1 MNLTEIARLA
11 KVSAATA
18 SRTINGMPSV
28 HPVLARRVWRVI
40 EQVGYYPN
48 IQARA
53 LISGR
58 SRIFGLLVAEISN
71 PFFHEVIQ
79 SFAQL
84 GIKHRYEILLT
95 SIGEDAN
102 QLEIAARR
110 MIERRVDGVAIL
122 TFGPDHS
129 LVEFFR
135 NRKVPVFSI
144 GVDSPGQ
151 FLNTVRIDYQHGIR
165 QAVQHLAA
173 LGHLH
178 IAFVSGPP
186 RLNTALLRRIAFQEC
201 MKEIGLVVTPELLVE
216 GDHTMEA
223 GMKALSTLAAL
234 PNRPSAVICSNDL
247 IAIGVMRQAFELAL
261 DVPGELSVV
270 GFDDIRLA
278 QFMIPPLT
286 TVRMSQTEIAESA
299 FTALLE
305 CVECEHGRSLHEPG
319 IIRTNLVLRRS
330 TALAPHR
337 RMKTGCSGSQS
348 ATSKQGLD
356 SSLSEQ
362 VRKQSSQNPSSDVV

>member
-1 MNLTEIARLA
+1 MNLAEIAKLA
-11 KVSAATA
+11 KVSSATA
-18 SRTINGMPSV
+18 SRIINGVPNV
-28 HPVLARRVWRVI
+28 DPVLARRVWRVV
-40 EQVGYYPN
+40 EEVGYYPN
-48 IQARA
+48 TQARA

-58 SRIFGLLVAEISN
+58 SRIFGLLIAEINN

-79 SFAQL
+79 AFTQL
-84 GIKHRYEILLT
+84 GTKHRYEILLT

-102 QLEIAARR
+102 QREIAARR

-129 LVEFFR
+129 LFEIFR

-144 GVDSPGQ
+144 DADLPGQ
-151 FLNTVRIDYQHGIR
+151 LLKTVRVDYLHGTR

-173 LGHLH
+173 LGHVH

-186 RLNTALLRRIAFQEC
+186 RLNTAAMRRIAFQDC
-201 MKEIGLVVTPELLVE
+201 MQEIGLVTPPELLVQ

-223 GMKALSTLAAL
+223 GMKAISALAAL
-234 PNRPSAVICSNDL
+234 PNRPSAVVCSNDL
-247 IAIGVMRQAFELAL
+247 TAIGVMRQAFELAL
-261 DVPGELSVV
+261 GVPGELSVV
-270 GFDDIRLA
+270 GFDDIPLA

-286 TVRMSQTEIAESA
+286 TVQMSQTEIAESA
-299 FTALLE
+299 FTALLD
-305 CVECEHGRSLHEPG
+305 CVECEHAGSLHEPG

-337 RMKTGCSGSQS
+337 RIKTGCSTGSS
-348 ATSKQGLD
+348 ATSKGLD
-356 SSLSEQ
+356 SSVREQ

>member
-1 MNLTEIARLA
+1 
-11 KVSAATA
+11 
-18 SRTINGMPSV
+18 
-28 HPVLARRVWRVI
+28 
-40 EQVGYYPN
+40 
-48 IQARA
+48 
-53 LISGR
+53 
-58 SRIFGLLVAEISN
+58 
-71 PFFHEVIQ
+71 
-79 SFAQL
+79 
-84 GIKHRYEILLT
+84 
-95 SIGEDAN
+95 
-102 QLEIAARR
+102 

-201 MKEIGLVVTPELLVE
+201 MKEIGRVVTPELLVE

-247 IAIGVMRQAFELAL
+247 IAIGV
-261 DVPGELSVV
+261 
-270 GFDDIRLA
+270 
-278 QFMIPPLT
+278 
-286 TVRMSQTEIAESA
+286 
-299 FTALLE
+299 
-305 CVECEHGRSLHEPG
+305 
-319 IIRTNLVLRRS
+319 
-330 TALAPHR
+330 
-337 RMKTGCSGSQS
+337 
-348 ATSKQGLD
+348 
-356 SSLSEQ
+356 
-362 VRKQSSQNPSSDVV
+362 

>member
-11 KVSAATA
+11 KVSSATA
-18 SRTINGMPSV
+18 SRTINRVPTVS
-28 HPVLARRVWRVI
+28 PVLARRVWRVI

-71 PFFHEVIQ
+71 PFFHDIIQ
-79 SFAQL
+79 DFTQL
-84 GIKHRYEILLT
+84 GIKHGYEILLV
-95 SIGEDAN
+95 SVNDDRS
-102 QLEIAARR
+102 QLETAARR

-122 TFGPDHS
+122 TFGPGNS
-129 LVEFFR
+129 LFEIFSD
-135 NRKVPVFSI
+135 RKVPVFSI
-144 GVDSPGQ
+144 DTDFSGQ
-151 FLNTVRIDYQHGIR
+151 LLKTVRIDYQHGIR

-173 LGHLH
+173 LGHVR
-178 IAFVSGPP
+178 IAFVSGPQH
-186 RLNTALLRRIAFQEC
+186 LATAMMRRIAFHEC
-201 MKEIGLVVTPELLVE
+201 IQEIGLETHPELLVE

-223 GMKALSTLAAL
+223 GMKALSHLAAL
-234 PNRPSAVICSNDL
+234 PNRPSAVVCSNDL
-247 IAIGVMRQAFELAL
+247 TAIGVMRQAFELSL

-286 TVRMSQTEIAESA
+286 TVQMSHTEIAETA

-305 CVECEHGRSLHEPG
+305 CVEGEYTRSSHEVG
-319 IIRTNLVLRRS
+319 IIRTNLILRHS
-330 TALAPHR
+330 TALALHR
-337 RMKTGCSGSQS
+337 RMKMGCTGQS
-348 ATSKQGLD
+348 AASNAGLGW
-356 SSLSEQ
+356 SLT
-362 VRKQSSQNPSSDVV
+362 